1 MTSPLPDKA
10 ADTTAEQPWP
20 VRVLSLKIADYVDRM
35 SQLWVEGQV
44 VQFNPRGGTAF
55 LTLRDP
61 DVDMSLS
68 VSVPM
73 NAVNAMP
80 IPLAQ
85 GARVVLQAKPTF
97 WTKRGTLQLE
107 ARQIRPVGIGDL
119 LARVEILKRTLAAE
133 GVFDAERKRPIPFL
147 PKRVGLV
154 TGRSSAAEKD
164 VVENARRR
172 WPAVRFEIR
181 EVAVQGTSAVTEVV
195 EALRELDAHPEVEVI
210 VIARGGGAL
219 EELLPFSN
227 EAMVRAVAAARTP
240 VISAIGHD
248 VDQPLLDLVAD
259 WRASTPTDA
268 GKKVVPD
275 AQREFA
281 PRRRGPRPPAPGAGA
296 SPRDGA
302 VGSAGSRQPPGHGRP
317 GRPRAGAPRG
327 DRRAALRA
335 PRCGS
340 RPGCTARVTRPST
353 SVARSSRSPRSRPSS
368 GGMPSCSIATAAS
381 SWTATTSGVG
391 ELLRVRVAR
400 GDFGVRPVSDGIT
413 AATDD
418 KPEPHARA
426 GGCPSQQSRAA
437 HDQGLPA
444 QDARRSRRRVAAMPD
459 PAASTEPSTRET
471 GAPGGGDVAFPDI
484 AAMRYEDAREELVS
498 IVSRLETGQAP
509 LEDSMQLWRRGEA
522 LAAHCSRWLDDA
534 QSEIEQATRPAPSP
548 AALHA
553 DDEIFDDES

>member
-1 MTSPLPDKA
+1 MTSPLPVKA

-20 VRVLSLKIADYVDRM
+20 VRVLSLKISDYVDRM

-147 PKRVGLV
+147 PRRVGLV

-172 WPAVRFEIR
+172 WPGVVFEIR

-195 EALRELDAHPEVEVI
+195 AALRELDALPTVDVI

-227 EAMVRAVAAARTP
+227 EAMIRAVAEARTP

-275 AQREFA
+275 AARE
-281 PRRRGPRPPAPGAGA
+281 R
-296 SPRDGA
+296 STVDGA
-302 VGSAGSRQPPGHGRP
+302 RDRLRRALVRRVESERSGLRALVSRPVMADPVALV
-317 GRPRAGAPRG
+317 RA
-327 DRRAALRA
+327 RRQEVAALRTRA
-335 PRCGS
+335 
-340 RPGCTARVTRPST
+340 TARIEARLHRAADQTEHLRRQVVALSPQST
-353 SVARSSRSPRSRPSS
+353 LERGYAVVQHRDGRIV
-368 GGMPSCSIATAAS
+368 MDQDDV
-381 SWTATTSGVG
+381 GVG

-400 GDFGVRPVSDGIT
+400 GDFGVRPVSDGADETSERGAPRTRSAGDGTSAARKTARATTRATTSRRT
-413 AATDD
+413 AATRSATEAVVKEGVKQAAR
-418 KPEPHARA
+418 KPTAKQVGRPARKTTGSAPA
-426 GGCPSQQSRAA
+426 GSAEA
-437 HDQGLPA
+437 LPL
-444 QDARRSRRRVAAMPD
+444 D
-459 PAASTEPSTRET
+459 PQES
-471 GAPGGGDVAFPDI
+471 PGGDGGDGGDV
-484 AAMRYEDAREELVS
+484 
-498 IVSRLETGQAP
+498 T
-509 LEDSMQLWRRGEA
+509 RR
-522 LAAHCSRWLDDA
+522 S
-534 QSEIEQATRPAPSP
+534 
-548 AALHA
+548 
-553 DDEIFDDES
+553 